1 MSSNTPEILGA
12 EAIAHKVQRLAWE
25 LYDRHSKAEQ
35 LYVVGIQ
42 GNGYWLAQQLVVK
55 LNAISDMKIE
65 LMELALDKSDPKPA
79 DMQIDLPS
87 GAHVAL
93 VDDVLNSGRTLL
105 WAVIKLMEFH
115 PQQISTTVLVDRSHK
130 RYPVKADI
138 KGLSLSTTLQETVK
152 LNVENGAA
160 VNVCLV

>member
-42 GNGYWLAQQLVVK
+42 GNGYWLAQQLVAK

-87 GAHVAL
+87 GAHLAL

-115 PQQISTTVLVDRSHK
+115 PQQLSTTVLVDRSHK